1 MTLQQFFNSVCFKEG
16 PNDVCFMGFMHEMMD
31 WLRERKLN
39 QEGNTSQG
47 KTQISEAKNCQM
59 RERERERE
67 ICNLAVSSILK
78 M

>member
-1 MTLQQFFNSVCFKEG
+1 
-16 PNDVCFMGFMHEMMD
+16 MHEMMD

-39 QEGNTSQG
+39 QEGNNSQG

-59 RERERERE
+59 RERERERV
-67 ICNLAVSSILK
+67 CNHAVSSILK